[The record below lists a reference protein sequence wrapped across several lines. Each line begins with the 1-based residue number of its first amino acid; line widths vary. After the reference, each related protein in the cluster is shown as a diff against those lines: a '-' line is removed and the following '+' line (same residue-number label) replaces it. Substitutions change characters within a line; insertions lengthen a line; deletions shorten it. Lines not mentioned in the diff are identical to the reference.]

1 MQNGKAASWS
11 GGCRPGRL
19 ALRGVSGQVP
29 ERLADQNSGPRV
41 GWGGGGIRGGCFHS
55 VSNTNGNGAS
65 GGQAP
70 LCRPAFLDQ
79 LSSWEPGPPSEGP
92 GGVRQTQGAGLGQ
105 LGHGDSPMTSPRG
118 GPFRESQGQ
127 SVVRLPLPMSQ
138 GRSRRHHIPYVSSSS
153 GHLSAYS
160 PSYNLL
166 IL

>member
-41 GWGGGGIRGGCFHS
+41 GGHQRWVF
-55 VSNTNGNGAS
+55 
-65 GGQAP
+65 P
-70 LCRPAFLDQ
+70 LCIEHKRKWGFWGA
-79 LSSWEPGPPSEGP
+79 GPTVQTGISGSAVYLGAWPCFRGTGE
-92 GGVRQTQGAGLGQ
+92 VRQTQGAGLGQ

-118 GPFRESQGQ
+118 GLFREFQ
-127 SVVRLPLPMSQ
+127 SVVSLLLPMSK
-138 GRSRRHHIPYVSSSS
+138 GRSRCHRIPYVSCSS
-153 GHLSAYS
+153 GHLSACS
-160 PSYNLL
+160 PSYNVL